1 MGGDIMI
8 RPKAL
13 VLPLLAFTACVLGIR
28 LTAHADAY
36 EAFKGLKGTLKI
48 SGGTAHIPVMQALA
62 QEIMTRYPSI
72 RISIA
77 GGGSGVGIKQV
88 GEGLVDIG
96 NSGRKP
102 TEQEVNTYGLKL
114 YRWAVD
120 GVAAVVHPKNPV
132 KALTSQQLKDI
143 FSGKITNWKEVGGV
157 DQAINVVT
165 RDEAS
170 GTREVFWGKA
180 LQKGAIRKDADVVP
194 SNGAMKTA
202 VGTDPGAIGYMSV
215 GYVDETVRA
224 LALDGVEANVQTVAS
239 GQYPIARGLYS
250 TTKGEPS
257 PLAKAFLDLL
267 FAPEGK
273 AVITAKGY
281 IPVAK

>member
-1 MGGDIMI
+1 MI
-8 RPKAL
+8 RRKGL
-13 VLPLLAFTACVLGIR
+13 FVLWVVVFTACVLGMR
-28 LTAHADAY
+28 VTAHADAY
-36 EAFKGLKGTLKI
+36 EAFKGLEGTLRI

-102 TEQEVNTYGLKL
+102 TVEEIATYGLKL
-114 YRWAVD
+114 HRWAVD

-132 KALTSQQLKDI
+132 KALTFQQLQDI
-143 FSGKITNWKEVGGV
+143 FSGKIMNWKEVGGP
-157 DQAINVVT
+157 DQAIHVVT

-170 GTREVFWGKA
+170 GTREVFWEKA
-180 LQKGAIRKDADVVP
+180 LQKGVIRKDADVVP

-202 VGTDPGAIGYMSV
+202 VATDPAAIGYMSV

-224 LALDGVEANVQTVAS
+224 LALDGVEASVETVLS
-239 GQYPIARGLYS
+239 GKYPVARGLYS
-250 TTKGEPS
+250 NTKGEPS
-257 PLAKAFLDLL
+257 PLAKAFLELL
-267 FAPEGK
+267 FAPEGQ